1 MSLGNYKKGEREIGT
16 RQGGRKKKRREER
29 RVRKQ
34 TSAGRR
40 TSPEGPSGA
49 NLAKCEPQPSEA
61 TRGGVSHL
69 ARFGAAG
76 KRAAGK
82 MKILFLWSAL
92 RDP

>member
-1 MSLGNYKKGEREIGT
+1 M
-16 RQGGRKKKRREER
+16 
-29 RVRKQ
+29 RKQ

-82 MKILFLWSAL
+82 NEIFIFMVGPKGPIGMCDLCKKHSPVLLFC
-92 RDP
+92 